1 MDTSWISYS
10 QVFYLFILILSDTLN
25 FWFAGCLWINIIKT
39 QRMSAGGLRAPE
51 GPGGCAPHLRP
62 SCSAATQ
69 LYLHLNRE
77 PPSGEIAG
85 AVELDFLVFPLT
97 QRSKG
102 WGGWM
107 RTVSCLFSLLFSL
120 VIIRVSAQG
129 VCYVMG
135 QGLAVRVCQLPI
147 ASFRSGAGLSKFL
160 LLHPRTGRY

>member
-1 MDTSWISYS
+1 MDQLLTR
-10 QVFYLFILILSDTLN
+10 FFFKLSETLK
-25 FWFAGCLWINIIKT
+25 FWSAGCLWINIFET
-39 QRMSAGGLRAPE
+39 QRMSAGLRAPE

-77 PPSGEIAG
+77 APSGEIAG

-97 QRSKG
+97 QRSEE

-107 RTVSCLFSLLFSL
+107 RTVFCSSSLLFSL
-120 VIIRVSAQG
+120 VIIRVSAHG
-129 VCYVMG
+129 VHYVMG

-147 ASFRSGAGLSKFL
+147 ASFRNGAGLSKCL
-160 LLHPRTGRY
+160 LLHPRTGRYW